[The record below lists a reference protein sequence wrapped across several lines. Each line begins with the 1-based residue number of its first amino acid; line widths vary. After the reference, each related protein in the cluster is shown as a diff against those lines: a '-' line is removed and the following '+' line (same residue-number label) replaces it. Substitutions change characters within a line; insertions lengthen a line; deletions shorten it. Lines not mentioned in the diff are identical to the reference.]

1 MFLKFASVSI
11 GCFPEGGNK
20 MEPIKRL
27 FCQRYR
33 GTAFVIAMI
42 FVLVFSTLA
51 VSMATFSGANVQ
63 ISENQRKGDCARA
76 CAESGVEIIRFWL
89 SRFSVGGTIDPSL
102 VFSSLGSPSSP
113 VSLPSDLTACG
124 ITNITTSFDGTTLT
138 IPSVTLD
145 SERSFSAEITQFDA
159 DTLQLEVTGTYRGI
173 SRTIRA
179 NYDFGI
185 KRNIVFDYGVAT
197 KGPLHVAGNIE
208 LGGVN
213 VSVES
218 DVLIVSEDDPMA
230 LEIVGNSSIAG
241 DVHIANP
248 IGTIDMQGGQ
258 ASIGGETGD
267 GALDHVFTGIEPPEF
282 PAPDTD
288 YFLPYVAGDINMAD
302 TTFTNVRIPPN
313 ANPIFNAGI
322 TMIGVVFIETPNV
335 VTFSGSVNITG
346 IIVGNGDVT
355 DDSGTNRIDFMGNV
369 NSSPVS
375 DLGEEFGDLR
385 EATGTFLIAPGF
397 SATFGGNFYTING
410 AIAANGV
417 TFYGNAGGTIHG
429 SVLNYSDTPM
439 ELSGNND
446 LFFNRFGDTEIPVGF
461 EPDIVLRYDPASYS
475 EVAF

>member
-1 MFLKFASVSI
+1 
-11 GCFPEGGNK
+11 
-20 MEPIKRL
+20 MEPIKRF
-27 FCQRYR
+27 FCRRYR
-33 GTAFVIAMI
+33 GTAFVVAMI
-42 FVLVFSTLA
+42 FIVVFSALA
-51 VSMATFSGANVQ
+51 VSMATFSGTNVQ

-89 SRFSVGGTIDPSL
+89 SRFSVGGSTDPGN

-145 SERSFSAEITQFDA
+145 SEKSFSAEITQFDA
-159 DTLQLEVTGTYRGI
+159 DTLQVEVTGTYRGI

-179 NYDFGI
+179 NYDFSI
-185 KRNIVFDYGVAT
+185 KRNPIFDYGVAT
-197 KGPLHVAGNIE
+197 KGPLHLAGNIE

-218 DVLIVSEDDPMA
+218 DVYIVSENDPLA
-230 LEIVGNSSIAG
+230 LEIIGNSSIAG
-241 DVHIANP
+241 EVHIANP
-248 IGTIDMQGGQ
+248 IGTVDVQGGQ
-258 ASIGGETGD
+258 ASIGGETGEA
-267 GALDHVFTGIEPPEF
+267 ALDHVFTGIDEVEF
-282 PAPDTD
+282 PVPNPG
-288 YFLPYVAGDINMAD
+288 YFEPYIVGDINLAD

-313 ANPIFNAGI
+313 TNPLFNAGI
-322 TMIGVVFIETPNV
+322 TMLGVIFIETPNV
-335 VTFSGSVNITG
+335 VTFSGNVNITG

-355 DDSGTNRIDFMGNV
+355 DDSGTNRLDFMGTV
-369 NSSPVS
+369 NSSSVS
-375 DLGEEFGDLR
+375 NLPAEFGDLR
-385 EATGTFLIAPGF
+385 EETGTFIMAPGF
-397 SATFGGNFYTING
+397 SLSFGGNFGTING

-417 TFYGNAGGTIHG
+417 TFYGNAGGIIEG

-439 ELSGNND
+439 ELSGNSD
-446 LFFNRFGDTEIPVGF
+446 LFFNRFANTKIPAGF